1 MILTRR
7 DPKSSDLV
15 FPELQ
20 RKVNGGGS
28 SEIKT
33 RENDHPIGA
42 DERRRDEGGSRRI
55 AGTMGGFEGQTQ
67 GLLRQNGFGLK

>member
-1 MILTRR
+1 MILTRL

-15 FPELQ
+15 FLELR

-33 RENDHPIGA
+33 RENDRFIGA
-42 DERRRDEGGSRRI
+42 DERRGDGGGSRRI
-55 AGTMGGFEGQTQ
+55 AGTVGGFEGQTQ
-67 GLLRQNGFGLK
+67 GLLRQNGFGLN